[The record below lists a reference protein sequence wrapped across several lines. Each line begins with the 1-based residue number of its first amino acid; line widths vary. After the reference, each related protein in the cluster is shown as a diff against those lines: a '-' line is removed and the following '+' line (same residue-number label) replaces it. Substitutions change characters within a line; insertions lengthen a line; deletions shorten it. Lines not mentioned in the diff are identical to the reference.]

1 MAFGW
6 SQKFKCGG
14 IESFNNIK
22 AYVDKGALV
31 DEAGGCLTQD
41 PEVANGWALVL
52 HVHYMCGIIQ
62 VFAPNLWHDDVM
74 VVLGDQP

>member
-52 HVHYMCGIIQ
+52 HVLYMCATCALHVWCNTG
-62 VFAPNLWHDDVM
+62 FRP
-74 VVLGDQP
+74 QPLA